1 MGTALKMKCLSF
13 CAVMLMLVIALV
25 IGAADEPHDLSS
37 LDQRASV
44 EAASPTDDLESLSK
58 EQLLSLFTGQVADL
72 KKQSA
77 NQNAA
82 HDEQVADL
90 QKQNAAHEERVAAL
104 KARLDGAS
112 RLAAAKNDELGEQT
126 MMKTVMQGRFGVGG
140 VLTAGLDAEQNGGF
154 EEKELGEVALVSD
167 PELYVKST
175 LKSGDKIS
183 STNGMGPSA
192 CSNPFIKCNA
202 ALCEGQIP
210 GFSGG
215 LNCPKFTSTDCP
227 DDLSRFSFLK
237 ITAGRKVTCV
247 SFSHISA
254 AKSVLACG
262 RYGTGR
268 VCTKPAFLH
277 PNGASK
283 NVVGIML
290 KRLVCSGTPE
300 KCFTHKMGYCISNQK
315 SGQLPY
321 FSSKLTPLIK
331 PNEYGPAQKMLK
343 GKWTDIFD
351 TKNGG
356 IKAEW
361 ACGAEDT
368 KIFKDTIMAF

>member
-1 MGTALKMKCLSF
+1 
-13 CAVMLMLVIALV
+13 MLMLVIALV

-58 EQLLSLFTGQVADL
+58 EQLLSFVTGQVADL

-126 MMKTVMQGRFGVGG
+126 MMKTVVALHGG
-140 VLTAGLDAEQNGGF
+140 VLTAGLNAEQNGGF

-167 PELYVKST
+167 PEPYVKST
-175 LKSGDKIS
+175 LTKGDKIS

-247 SFSHISA
+247 SF
-254 AKSVLACG
+254 
-262 RYGTGR
+262 
-268 VCTKPAFLH
+268 
-277 PNGASK
+277 
-283 NVVGIML
+283 
-290 KRLVCSGTPE
+290 
-300 KCFTHKMGYCISNQK
+300 
-315 SGQLPY
+315 
-321 FSSKLTPLIK
+321 
-331 PNEYGPAQKMLK
+331 
-343 GKWTDIFD
+343 
-351 TKNGG
+351 
-356 IKAEW
+356 
-361 ACGAEDT
+361 
-368 KIFKDTIMAF
+368 

>member
-1 MGTALKMKCLSF
+1 MGSTVFAMTRFSV
-13 CAVMLMLVIALV
+13 CAVTLVLVIALV
-25 IGAADEPHDLSS
+25 TGAADELHDVSS
-37 LDQRASV
+37 L
-44 EAASPTDDLESLSK
+44 EPASPTDDLESLSK
-58 EQLLSLFTGQVADL
+58 EQLLAFLTGQVAAL
-72 KKQSA
+72 KKQNA

-82 HDEQVADL
+82 HDEQNAR
-90 QKQNAAHEERVAAL
+90 QNAAHEEQVAAL

-126 MMKTVMQGRFGVGG
+126 MMKTVVALHGG
-140 VLTAGLDAEQNGGF
+140 VLTAGLNAEQNGGF

-167 PELYVKST
+167 PVLYVKST

-202 ALCEGQIP
+202 ALCEGHIP

-215 LNCPKFTSTDCP
+215 LNCPTFTSTDCP

-283 NVVGIML
+283 HVVGIML

-315 SGQLPY
+315 SGQLSY
-321 FSSKLTPLIK
+321 FSSSLTFKIK
-331 PNEYGPAQKMLK
+331 PEEYAPAQKMLK

>member
-1 MGTALKMKCLSF
+1 
-13 CAVMLMLVIALV
+13 MLMLVIALV

-58 EQLLSLFTGQVADL
+58 EQLLSFFTGQVADL
-72 KKQSA
+72 KKQSV

-254 AKSVLACG
+254 AK
-262 RYGTGR
+262 
-268 VCTKPAFLH
+268 PAFLH

-283 NVVGIML
+283 HVVGIML

-321 FSSKLTPLIK
+321 FSSKSTLDHTLA
-331 PNEYGPAQKMLK
+331 AQKMLK

>member
-58 EQLLSLFTGQVADL
+58 EQLLSFFTGQVADH
-72 KKQSA
+72 KKQ
-77 NQNAA
+77 NAR
-82 HDEQVADL
+82 
-90 QKQNAAHEERVAAL
+90 QNAAHEEQVAAL

-126 MMKTVMQGRFGVGG
+126 MMKTAMQGG
-140 VLTAGLDAEQNGGF
+140 VLTAGLNAEQNGGF
-154 EEKELGEVALVSD
+154 EEKELGEVALVSN
-167 PELYVKST
+167 PEPYVKST
-175 LKSGDKIS
+175 LTKGDKIS

-202 ALCEGQIP
+202 ALCEGHIP

-277 PNGASK
+277 PHGASK
-283 NVVGIML
+283 HVVGIML

-315 SGQLPY
+315 SGQLSY
-321 FSSKLTPLIK
+321 FSSKSTLLIK

>member
-1 MGTALKMKCLSF
+1 MKCLSF

-58 EQLLSLFTGQVADL
+58 EQLLSFFTG
-72 KKQSA
+72 
-77 NQNAA
+77 
-82 HDEQVADL
+82 QVADL

-175 LKSGDKIS
+175 LTKGDKIS

-192 CSNPFIKCNA
+192 CSDPFIKCNA
-202 ALCEGQIP
+202 ALCEGHIP
-210 GFSGG
+210 GSSGTTGG

-268 VCTKPAFLH
+268 LCTKPAL
-277 PNGASK
+277 
-283 NVVGIML
+283 
-290 KRLVCSGTPE
+290 
-300 KCFTHKMGYCISNQK
+300 
-315 SGQLPY
+315 
-321 FSSKLTPLIK
+321 
-331 PNEYGPAQKMLK
+331 
-343 GKWTDIFD
+343 
-351 TKNGG
+351 
-356 IKAEW
+356 
-361 ACGAEDT
+361 
-368 KIFKDTIMAF
+368 

>member
-58 EQLLSLFTGQVADL
+58 EQLLSFFTGQVADL

-82 HDEQVADL
+82 HDEQVAD
-90 QKQNAAHEERVAAL
+90 
-104 KARLDGAS
+104 
-112 RLAAAKNDELGEQT
+112 
-126 MMKTVMQGRFGVGG
+126 
-140 VLTAGLDAEQNGGF
+140 
-154 EEKELGEVALVSD
+154 
-167 PELYVKST
+167 
-175 LKSGDKIS
+175 
-183 STNGMGPSA
+183 
-192 CSNPFIKCNA
+192 
-202 ALCEGQIP
+202 
-210 GFSGG
+210 
-215 LNCPKFTSTDCP
+215 
-227 DDLSRFSFLK
+227 LK

-277 PNGASK
+277 PHGASK
-283 NVVGIML
+283 HVVGIML

-315 SGQLPY
+315 SGQLSY
-321 FSSKLTPLIK
+321 FSSSLTFKIK
-331 PNEYGPAQKMLK
+331 PEEYAPAQKMLK

>member
-1 MGTALKMKCLSF
+1 MKCLSF

-58 EQLLSLFTGQVADL
+58 EQLLSFFTGQVAYL

-283 NVVGIML
+283 NVGKQCGLMRKTLRVD
-290 KRLVCSGTPE
+290 VSWD
-300 KCFTHKMGYCISNQK
+300 H
-315 SGQLPY
+315 
-321 FSSKLTPLIK
+321 
-331 PNEYGPAQKMLK
+331 AQATGLLRHSRK
-343 GKWTDIFD
+343 
-351 TKNGG
+351 
-356 IKAEW
+356 
-361 ACGAEDT
+361 
-368 KIFKDTIMAF
+368 

>member
-58 EQLLSLFTGQVADL
+58 EQLLSFFTGQVADL

-167 PELYVKST
+167 PAGTELVGSAPSLPSCTLTGHPST
-175 LKSGDKIS
+175 SLGSCS
-183 STNGMGPSA
+183 SDWFAP
-192 CSNPFIKCNA
+192 
-202 ALCEGQIP
+202 ALQ
-210 GFSGG
+210 
-215 LNCPKFTSTDCP
+215 
-227 DDLSRFSFLK
+227 
-237 ITAGRKVTCV
+237 
-247 SFSHISA
+247 
-254 AKSVLACG
+254 
-262 RYGTGR
+262 
-268 VCTKPAFLH
+268 
-277 PNGASK
+277 K
-283 NVVGIML
+283 NVLHTKWATASPTKRVANSRTSVQ
-290 KRLVCSGTPE
+290 KRLSMRFRQPR
-300 KCFTHKMGYCISNQK
+300 KC
-315 SGQLPY
+315 
-321 FSSKLTPLIK
+321 
-331 PNEYGPAQKMLK
+331 
-343 GKWTDIFD
+343 
-351 TKNGG
+351 
-356 IKAEW
+356 
-361 ACGAEDT
+361 
-368 KIFKDTIMAF
+368 

>member
-58 EQLLSLFTGQVADL
+58 EQLLSFFTGQVADL
-72 KKQSA
+72 K
-77 NQNAA
+77 
-82 HDEQVADL
+82 
-90 QKQNAAHEERVAAL
+90 KQNAAHEERVAAL

-210 GFSGG
+210 GFGGG

-283 NVVGIML
+283 HVG
-290 KRLVCSGTPE
+290 K
-300 KCFTHKMGYCISNQK
+300 Q
-315 SGQLPY
+315 
-321 FSSKLTPLIK
+321 
-331 PNEYGPAQKMLK
+331 
-343 GKWTDIFD
+343 
-351 TKNGG
+351 
-356 IKAEW
+356 
-361 ACGAEDT
+361 CGL
-368 KIFKDTIMAF
+368 MR

>member
-58 EQLLSLFTGQVADL
+58 EQLLSFFTGQVADL
-72 KKQSA
+72 KKQNA

-82 HDEQVADL
+82 HDEQNAR
-90 QKQNAAHEERVAAL
+90 QNAAHEEQVAAL

-126 MMKTVMQGRFGVGG
+126 MMKTVVALHGG
-140 VLTAGLDAEQNGGF
+140 VLTAGLNAEQNGGF

-283 NVVGIML
+283 HVVGIML

-321 FSSKLTPLIK
+321 FSSKSTLY
-331 PNEYGPAQKMLK
+331 EVQAAQKMLK